1 MSSPEHR
8 LELVRKLV
16 SEGYTS
22 PLAIANALKES
33 HGIVTHRV
41 TVARDMERLSIPRG
55 SSRDTMTE
63 RYEKRVES
71 LSNMLEDK
79 NLSSREKL
87 AVHRTLNETEGK
99 LVALRAKVKEEKDLK
114 SRETPE
120 ATRER
125 AAIRDRWFADAE
137 EKRLKRREERDN
149 EVRAEVY
156 AELREKGLEIPL

>member
-1 MSSPEHR
+1 MLNAEHR
-8 LELVRKLV
+8 LELVRGLI

-55 SSRDTMTE
+55 SSRETMRD
-63 RYEKRVES
+63 RYEKRVRD
-71 LSNMLEDK
+71 LSDMLEDK
-79 NLSSREKL
+79 DLSSREKL

-99 LVALRAKVKEEKDLK
+99 LVALRAKVKEERDVK
-114 SRETPE
+114 SWETPE
-120 ATRER
+120 ARQKQQ
-125 AAIRDRWFADAE
+125 AMRDRWFADAE
-137 EKRLKRREERDN
+137 EKRLKRREKRDN

-156 AELREKGLEIPL
+156 AELREKGVEIDF

>member
-8 LELVRKLV
+8 LELVKKLV
-16 SEGYTS
+16 AEGYAS
-22 PLAIANALKES
+22 NLAIANALKES
-33 HGIVTHRV
+33 HGIDVSQRTI
-41 TVARDMERLSIPRG
+41 ARDMERLSIPKG
-55 SSRDTMTE
+55 SSRETMTE
-63 RYEKRVES
+63 RYEKRVRD
-71 LSNMLEDK
+71 LSDMLEDK
-79 NLSSREKL
+79 DLTSREKL

-120 ATRER
+120 AMRER
-125 AAIRDRWFADAE
+125 QAIRDRWFADAE

-156 AELREKGLEIPL
+156 AELREKGVEIDV

>member
-8 LELVRKLV
+8 LELVRRLV

-41 TVARDMERLSIPRG
+41 TVARDMGRLSIPKG
-55 SSRDTMTE
+55 SDRETMID
-63 RYEKRVES
+63 RYEKRVRD
-71 LSNMLEDK
+71 LSDMLEDK
-79 NLSSREKL
+79 DLTSREKL

-99 LVALRAKVKEEKDLK
+99 LVALRAKVKEDRDVK
-114 SRETPE
+114 SWETPE
-120 ATRER
+120 ARQKQQ
-125 AAIRDRWFADAE
+125 AIRDRWFADAE
-137 EKRLKRREERDN
+137 ERRLKARAERDN

-156 AELREKGLEIPL
+156 AELREKGVEIDF